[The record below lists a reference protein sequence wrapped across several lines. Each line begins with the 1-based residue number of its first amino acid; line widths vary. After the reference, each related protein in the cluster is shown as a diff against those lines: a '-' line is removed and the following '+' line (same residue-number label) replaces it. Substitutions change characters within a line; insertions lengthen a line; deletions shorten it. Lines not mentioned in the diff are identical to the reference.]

1 MKISL
6 IAALDRRLAIGREG
20 TMPWH
25 LPDDL
30 RRFKALTL
38 GKPVLMGR
46 KTALAIGRAL
56 PGRDNL
62 VLTRGDVAPYAGQ
75 RVVHSLVE
83 AIDRARDAGELAVI
97 GGGEVYALALP
108 RATHLDLTWVDTEVA
123 GIAADWRLG
132 VRRAFR
138 AAGWYV
144 WRGSGAAGPAD
155 GGDLF
160 HPVTDEHRLSGR
172 HLRLRVRRRSAVLW
186 RRGDCHA
193 GRRRGRQGF

>member
-123 GIAADWRLG
+123 GADAYFPAFDARDWIETSRETRAADARHAFAMTF
-132 VRRAFR
+132 VDYARR
-138 AAGWYV
+138 
-144 WRGSGAAGPAD
+144 
-155 GGDLF
+155 
-160 HPVTDEHRLSGR
+160 
-172 HLRLRVRRRSAVLW
+172 
-186 RRGDCHA
+186 
-193 GRRRGRQGF
+193 